1 MFEVAVVV
9 FSQAMPQEGCAPSLR
24 AQPSQINIKRHK
36 TGPPLESPG

>member
-9 FSQAMPQEGCAPSLR
+9 FSQAISHEGCAPSLR